1 MVLCRMVLQLP
12 SKSLQPSVPCNDP
25 KIKLRGKKSFFV
37 TIASVLGTGILGL
50 PVKTADS
57 GFFPFLVIFVIVLI
71 FEVGI

>member
-1 MVLCRMVLQLP
+1 MSDTQA
-12 SKSLQPSVPCNDP
+12 
-25 KIKLRGKKSFFV
+25 KIKLRGKSFFV